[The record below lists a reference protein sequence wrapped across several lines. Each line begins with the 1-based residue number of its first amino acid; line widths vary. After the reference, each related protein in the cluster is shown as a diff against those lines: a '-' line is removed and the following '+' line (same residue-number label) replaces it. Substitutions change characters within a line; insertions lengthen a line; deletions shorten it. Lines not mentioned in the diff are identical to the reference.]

1 MMHGILDIKIARK
14 LAEADDLVKSSDLYD
29 QARGAEAVD
38 FWETALKLTAE
49 KSLAELRAWLQEEIN
64 AAGAEMD
71 RLEPEVFNKG
81 VWEPKAQRW
90 AFFHRRSNRLY
101 EFLELTCQALQTAGF
116 KEILL
121 AADQIIV
128 IDRRGRQV
136 RLDGDYNPIE
146 GDLNVAAS
154 YREALGIKF

>member
-1 MMHGILDIKIARK
+1 MKGILDIKIASK
-14 LAEADDLVKSSDLYD
+14 LAAADRLVSSPDLFG

-49 KSLAELRAWLQEEIN
+49 KSLAEIRAWLQEEIN

-71 RLEPEVFNKG
+71 RLEPEVFNKAA
-81 VWEPKAQRW
+81 WEPEAQRW
-90 AFFHRRSNRLY
+90 VFFQRRSNRLY
-101 EFLELTCQALQTAGF
+101 EFLELTCQAIQAAGF

-121 AADQIIV
+121 TTGEAIV
-128 IDRRGRQV
+128 MDRQGRQV

-146 GDLNVAAS
+146 GNLNVAAR
-154 YREALGIKF
+154 YREALGINF